1 MSGGS
6 ISLRRS
12 DHVRAAE
19 ERSASSSTV
28 RVKEAVRP
36 TQVVKT
42 DSDLVSNFVS
52 RPPVLKRQGP
62 DEGGSRS
69 MSDISPPTTCV
80 GIDLRRGVAR
90 ASTRRDLRDKTKWQ
104 ASTPTRWGRVD
115 DEMALAA
122 EIDKSS
128 SFGR

>member
-1 MSGGS
+1 MRRPDHAGEE
-6 ISLRRS
+6 LR
-12 DHVRAAE
+12 VAE
-19 ERSASSSTV
+19 ERLASSSTV
-28 RVKEAVRP
+28 RVEEAVCP

-42 DSDLVSNFVS
+42 NSDLASNFVS
-52 RPPVLKRQGP
+52 RPPVLNQQGL

-80 GIDLRRGVAR
+80 GIDLRRGARGAAR
-90 ASTRRDLRDKTKWQ
+90 ASMRRDLRDKTKWQ

-115 DEMALAA
+115 DEMTLAA

-128 SFGR
+128 SLGR